1 VDRVR
6 DTLFAPRNTKA
17 IMKAAAARVLLRRIL
32 TVIKVSLSD
41 TRQTRGCVT
50 PNYYYQQKRIL

>member
-1 VDRVR
+1 
-6 DTLFAPRNTKA
+6 
-17 IMKAAAARVLLRRIL
+17 MKAAAARVLLRRIL

-50 PNYYYQQKRIL
+50 PNYYYQQKRIR